1 MRPDQSSDAT
11 RAAPRVAAVIV
22 THNRRELLLESLAAV
37 RAQTRPPDLVVV
49 IDNASAD
56 GSAAAVRERFA
67 DVQLVR
73 LPENYGGAGGFACGM
88 SAALAGGADWLWLMD
103 DDTVPEPGALPA
115 MLAAVARY
123 PGRQPSLLASRV
135 VWTDGRD
142 HPMNT
147 PRPWRFAGRK
157 GRQAAAAVGCL
168 PVRSASFV
176 SLLVRA
182 ADCRVAG
189 LPRADFF
196 LWNDDFD
203 FTTRLLRGRIG
214 LACPASVVVH
224 KTAVFGGTE
233 TATGD
238 RFYYEV
244 RNKIWTFRSDGLA
257 VPERLLFAASTLRRW
272 LRTYAGSADRGAL
285 RSALRRGIIAGIT
298 TAPRPNEQV
307 LGSGDP
313 GSAVLFA
320 DTERT

>member
-1 MRPDQSSDAT
+1 MPPGRSSGDT
-11 RAAPRVAAVIV
+11 RADRRVVAVIV
-22 THNRRELLLESLAAV
+22 THNRRELLLECLAAV
-37 RAQTRPPDLVVV
+37 RAQTRPPDLVVAV
-49 IDNASAD
+49 DNASAD
-56 GSAAAVRERFA
+56 GSAAAVRERFP
-67 DVQLVR
+67 DVQLIS
-73 LPENYGGAGGFACGM
+73 LQANYGGAGGFACGM

-103 DDTVPEPGALPA
+103 DDTVPEPGALQP
-115 MLAAVARY
+115 MLAAAADY
-123 PGRQPSLLASRV
+123 PGRLPSLLASRV
-135 VWTDGRD
+135 IWTDGRD

-147 PRPWRFAGRK
+147 PRPWRFASRSE
-157 GRQAAAAVGCL
+157 RQAAASVDCL

-176 SLLVRA
+176 SLLVSA

-214 LACPASVVVH
+214 LACPASVAVH
-224 KTAVFGGTE
+224 KTATFGGTE
-233 TATGD
+233 TATAD

-257 VPERLLFAASTLRRW
+257 VPERLLFAAATLRRW
-272 LRTYAGSADRGAL
+272 LRTFARSADRGAL
-285 RSALRRGIIAGIT
+285 RSALRRGITAGIT

-313 GSAVLFA
+313 GSGVLFA
-320 DTERT
+320 DTSRT